1 MMRFIITALLYL
13 GFGTIA
19 FAQDHTPLFNKISK
33 MANEGNIEASF
44 HLGMLYTNG
53 IGTETNIAEGVKW
66 LEKAHNNNEAMASYE
81 LGRYYEG
88 QVDETVEVN
97 VEKSFRSKMTAAYM
111 GHSLAQFEIGMMY
124 LNFRN
129 ATQAEKFLIKA
140 AKQGSVLAYQTLAL
154 LYYRGDMTPLDLKQA
169 RTFLL
174 LTAKGVEAETA
185 KQFQSV
191 IDQLNAQLNEN
202 DILLSDE
209 AYANWLIKKTPIT
222 INMEKG
228 LDRPY
233 EIADLPYP
241 TE

>member
-1 MMRFIITALLYL
+1 MKYFLTAILALGITS
-13 GFGTIA
+13 IS

-33 MANEGNIEASF
+33 MANEGNIEAGF

-53 IGTETNIAEGVKW
+53 IGTSKNIEEGIQW

-88 QVDETVEVN
+88 QVDQTVDVDI
-97 VEKSFRSKMTAAYM
+97 EKSFRSKMIAAIK
-111 GHSLAQFEIGMMY
+111 GHSLAQFDIGMMY
-124 LNFRN
+124 LNFKN
-129 ATQAEKFLIKA
+129 PKQAEKFLIKS

-174 LTAKGVEAETA
+174 LTSREVDTETA
-185 KQFQSV
+185 KQFQNV
-191 IDQLNAQLNEN
+191 IDQLNGQLNEN

-209 AYANWLIKKTPIT
+209 AFANWLIKKTIIT

-233 EIADLPYP
+233 EIAELPFP
-241 TE
+241 AE

>member
-1 MMRFIITALLYL
+1 MRFIITALLYL

-97 VEKSFRSKMTAAYM
+97 VEKSFRSKMTAANM

-140 AKQGSVLAYQTLAL
+140 AKQGPSKYTSDQTLRYHTKTFGKQTAT
-154 LYYRGDMTPLDLKQA
+154 TPKPVIS
-169 RTFLL
+169 FLL
-174 LTAKGVEAETA
+174 SPFGPR
-185 KQFQSV
+185 
-191 IDQLNAQLNEN
+191 IDQGRQGSPVRCDPFNWCQ
-202 DILLSDE
+202 LLSKRMVQSRPK
-209 AYANWLIKKTPIT
+209 LTPQVGRLET
-222 INMEKG
+222 G
-228 LDRPY
+228 
-233 EIADLPYP
+233 
-241 TE
+241 

>member
-1 MMRFIITALLYL
+1 
-13 GFGTIA
+13 
-19 FAQDHTPLFNKISK
+19 
-33 MANEGNIEASF
+33 
-44 HLGMLYTNG
+44 
-53 IGTETNIAEGVKW
+53 
-66 LEKAHNNNEAMASYE
+66 MASYE

-97 VEKSFRSKMTAAYM
+97 VEKSFRSKMTAANI

-174 LTAKGVEAETA
+174 LTAKGVDAETA
-185 KQFQSV
+185 KQFQGV

-209 AYANWLIKKTPIT
+209 ACANWLIKKDIPTIT
-222 INMEKG
+222 YGAGHNYCHTTGEFV
-228 LDRPY
+228 
-233 EIADLPYP
+233 EIKDYYNACSLSLLLAQ
-241 TE
+241 EG